1 MQLIGD
7 LYRDKILTRD
17 DLAQRDLTL
26 SSDEQPEISKHL
38 FGWELR
44 ANGDTID
51 CRSEAEARYL
61 RIFLELGLHEVAV
74 PASDEYLSE
83 ILPDLEYLKRR
94 VDEILAEHLETVF
107 DPRIKAKVRRD
118 VYAEIAKPVADQNI
132 ST

>member
-17 DLAQRDLTL
+17 DIAQRELTL
-26 SSDEQPEISKHL
+26 SSDEKLEIIEHL

-44 ANGDTID
+44 ANGDAID

-74 PASDEYLSE
+74 PASDEYLKQ

-94 VDEILAEHLETVF
+94 ADEIVDEHLETVF
-107 DPRIKAKVRRD
+107 DPRVKARVRQN
-118 VYAEIAKPVADQNI
+118 VYAAIAKA
-132 ST
+132 SHSGAT